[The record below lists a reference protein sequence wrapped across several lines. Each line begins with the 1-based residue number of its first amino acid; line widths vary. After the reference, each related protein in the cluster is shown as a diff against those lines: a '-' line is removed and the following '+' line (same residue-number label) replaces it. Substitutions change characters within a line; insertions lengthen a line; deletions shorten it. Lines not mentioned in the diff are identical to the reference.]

1 MKFFPSL
8 STLVLACVATCTSWP
23 ALAQDASAP
32 WLPAPAQVE
41 AALQAHPLVRAAAE
55 RVQAAS
61 ATRHALDVGSHEFQ
75 ADAGLQRRNVSDEQ
89 RHFNEWEL
97 GLSRAIRLPRKAA
110 LDRQIGDGTYHLAS
124 LRLKDAEHQVARS
137 LLDAWTSWLRAS
149 AMAAEAAAQS
159 QLLERERAAVAR
171 RLALGDAAQRDVE
184 ALEAECATQAAQAQM
199 AGDAQAAA
207 RQALVLGFAP
217 IAVPDQPAPLPDPT
231 GWLDDTQD
239 WRARIVSESAKVAIA
254 QGVSQLQARTAERA
268 RAERTPD
275 PTVGVR
281 ILSDRGG
288 RERAVG
294 VVLSV
299 PLGTSY
305 RSAIASAESANALAA
320 EAEAANMQRTI
331 EQEAWMAVQAAHSKR
346 AQWQALQ
353 QALAAQT
360 AVSQRTRTAWELG
373 EAPLSEY
380 LQALRIL
387 HQTRLAAAQAQVDA
401 LQAALRVRI
410 DAHALWH
417 SGADM

>member
-8 STLVLACVATCTSWP
+8 STLVLACVATCTSWS
-23 ALAQDASAP
+23 ALAQDATAP

-55 RVQAAS
+55 RVQAAR

-75 ADAGLQRRNVSDEQ
+75 ADAVLQRRNVRDEQ
-89 RHFNEWEL
+89 RRFNEWEL
-97 GLSRAIRLPRKAA
+97 GLSRTIRLPRKAA
-110 LDRQIGDGTYHLAS
+110 LDRLLGDGTYHLAS
-124 LRLKDAEHQVARS
+124 LRLKDAEHQVARR
-137 LLDAWTSWLRAS
+137 LLDAWANWLRSS
-149 AMAAEAAAQS
+149 AMATETAAQS
-159 QLLERERAAVAR
+159 QLLERERAALAR
-171 RLALGDAAQRDVE
+171 RLALGDAAQRDMDV
-184 ALEAECATQAAQAQM
+184 LGAECATQAAQVLM
-199 AGDAQAAA
+199 ARDAREVA
-207 RQALVLGFAP
+207 RQVLVSGFAP
-217 IAVPDQPAPLPDPT
+217 IAVPEQPAPLPDPT
-231 GWLDDTQD
+231 DWLDDTQD
-239 WRARIVSESAKVAIA
+239 WRARIVSESAAVAIA
-254 QGVSQLQARTAERA
+254 QGVSHLQARTAEQA
-268 RAERTPD
+268 RAERAPD

-281 ILSDRGG
+281 VLSDRGG
-288 RERAVG
+288 RERTVG

-305 RSAIASAESANALAA
+305 RSAMASAESASTLAA
-320 EAEAANMQRTI
+320 EAEATDVQRTI
-331 EQEAWMAVQAAHSKR
+331 EQEAWMSVQAAHSKR

-353 QALAAQT
+353 QALMAQSAA
-360 AVSQRTRTAWELG
+360 SQRTRTAWELG

-380 LQALRIL
+380 LQALRTL